1 MPENHRKSNLREDML
16 KDREI
21 TAGIDGQASGIATS
35 GSLYVVATPIGN
47 LSDLSQRAIQTL
59 QMVKWIAAE
68 DKRVSRV
75 LLDRI
80 GCGAPMLAVHAHNE
94 RGAAEHLL
102 AKLQAGDDVALI
114 TDAGTPAISDPG
126 AWVVA
131 TARGAGIRVIPIPG
145 PSAPMTLLSVA
156 GLPPGPF
163 HFEGF
168 LPPRGSARDQRLN
181 RLKLASAALG
191 AHLVIFEAP
200 HRIAK
205 TLAALEAVFGAG
217 QPLVIGRELTK
228 KFEEVHHCTAA
239 EAMAWLAERDER
251 RRGEFVIAIAAPANA
266 VPADGHGGAQ
276 ARVEAGTSA
285 AGGDAGAD
293 RQSAL
298 PVTDLLRRLL
308 DELPLSRTVRLAQQI
323 TGQPH
328 RELYALALSLKK
340 AGAPD

>member
-1 MPENHRKSNLREDML
+1 MPENNRKSNLREDML

-21 TAGIDGQASGIATS
+21 TAGVDGHSSGVATS

-59 QMVKWIAAE
+59 QTVKWIAAE

-80 GCGAPMLAVHAHNE
+80 ACSAQMLAVHAHNE

-131 TARGAGIRVIPIPG
+131 TARGAGIRIVPIPG
-145 PSAPMTLLSVA
+145 PSAPMALLSVA

-168 LPPRGSARDQRLN
+168 LPPRASARDQRLN
-181 RLKLASAALG
+181 RLRLASAALG

-200 HRIAK
+200 HRIAR
-205 TLAALEAVFGAG
+205 TLLALQAVFGAA
-217 QPLVIGRELTK
+217 QALVIGRELTK
-228 KFEEVHHCTAA
+228 KFEEVHHCTAG
-239 EAMAWLAERDER
+239 EAVAWLAERDER
-251 RRGEFVIAIAAPANA
+251 RRGEFVIAIAAPATA
-266 VPADGHGGAQ
+266 VPADAQAGAKAGTESGASSITGGA
-276 ARVEAGTSA
+276 AGL
-285 AGGDAGAD
+285 
-293 RQSAL
+293 QSAM
-298 PVTDLLRRLL
+298 PAIDLMRKLL
-308 DELPLSRTVRLAQQI
+308 DELPLSRAVRLAQQI

-328 RELYALALSLKK
+328 RELYALALSLKQ
-340 AGAPD
+340 AGAQ